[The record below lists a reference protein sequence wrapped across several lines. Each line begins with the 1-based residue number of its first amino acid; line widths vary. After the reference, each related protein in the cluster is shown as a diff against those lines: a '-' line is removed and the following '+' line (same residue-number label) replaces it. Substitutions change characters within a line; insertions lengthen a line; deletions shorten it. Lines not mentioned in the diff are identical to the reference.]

1 LDMAS
6 AACPLCKLI
15 LVEAQDD
22 QSNGLFV
29 AQNAA
34 VALGATVISDSWGGP
49 SDGTDNTLDQQ
60 FFNHA
65 GVAIF
70 VASGDSGNT
79 GSQPDY
85 PSTSAFV
92 IGVGGTSLVKST
104 TAARGWTEGA
114 WNGAGSSCSV
124 TVAKRSF
131 ETQTVCPKRAA
142 ADVSAV
148 ADPNT
153 GVAVFN
159 QGAGGWVVL
168 GGTSAAAPLVAAV
181 YAAYGLGPSSPA
193 FSWQHAAQYFDVTT
207 GKNGNCGTLLCN
219 AAAGWDGPTGIGT
232 PNGAVLN
239 GGGGTCTPSCAGK
252 TCGDD
257 GCGGTCGTCG
267 AGQTCSPGGTC
278 TGGGSCAHPI
288 CSTGGRLT
296 SSCDPCAAQIC
307 AQDSFCCNTS
317 WDNVC
322 VGEVQSVCHQTCG
335 GGACAHPVCAAGVK
349 LTPTCDSCAGQIC
362 AQDSFCCSNTWDSL
376 CVSEVSS
383 ICGQSGN

>member
-1 LDMAS
+1 MIAIRDIVKIAVGALLLASCASAEREDGGDRQTDELAQIAQLPHDSVCNGGTYRCSARIRTDGNHAIKPFANPAGLGPADLQSAYKLDTTKGAGAIVAIVDAFNYPNAESDLATYRSQFGLPPCTKANGCLKIVNQNGATSPLPGNAPPNDDWTVESALDLDMAS
-6 AACPLCKLI
+6 AACPQCKLI

-79 GSQPDY
+79 GNQPDY

-148 ADPNT
+148 ADPNP

-159 QGAGGWVVL
+159 AGAGGWVVL
-168 GGTSAAAPLVAAV
+168 GGTSAAAPLVAAI
-181 YAAYGLGPSSPA
+181 YAAYGLG
-193 FSWQHAAQYFDVTT
+193 
-207 GKNGNCGTLLCN
+207 
-219 AAAGWDGPTGIGT
+219 
-232 PNGAVLN
+232 
-239 GGGGTCTPSCAGK
+239 
-252 TCGDD
+252 
-257 GCGGTCGTCG
+257 
-267 AGQTCSPGGTC
+267 
-278 TGGGSCAHPI
+278 
-288 CSTGGRLT
+288 
-296 SSCDPCAAQIC
+296 
-307 AQDSFCCNTS
+307 
-317 WDNVC
+317 
-322 VGEVQSVCHQTCG
+322 
-335 GGACAHPVCAAGVK
+335 
-349 LTPTCDSCAGQIC
+349 
-362 AQDSFCCSNTWDSL
+362 
-376 CVSEVSS
+376 
-383 ICGQSGN
+383 